1 MAKILV
7 ITTGGTIESVLSNGV
22 IAPDMSTKSQ
32 LIDNYQNNYSDD
44 ISFEIINFSVLL
56 SENINPDFWVKLYE
70 TIMYIDFTQYNGI
83 IITHG
88 SDTLCYTSC
97 ALSLLLN
104 NIPIP
109 VIITASNYPLGD
121 KRTNGYTNFNAS
133 VRFILKTKFNGVFC
147 AWSNDN
153 VTVNIHIA
161 SHIMQSRTFENKFI
175 GITEPICIIT
185 NDTIKLSSKQSEC
198 HNNTVQ
204 FKRINPVFS
213 TDILRIMPYPG
224 LNYNN
229 ICITGNIKAILHE
242 TYHSS
247 TVCTEDGNFSIE
259 NLIIRCKEYD
269 IPLFIAPFD
278 SKGGIYKSEKIYETE
293 NVYILKDI
301 SSECAIIKLMLACGL
316 YNNSKDIVNFMKN
329 DICYERKI

>member
-70 TIMYIDFTQYNGI
+70 TIIDIDFTQYNGI

-109 VIITASNYPLGD
+109 VIITASNYPLRD
-121 KRTNGYTNFNAS
+121 KRTNGFINFNAS
-133 VRFILKTKFNGVFC
+133 VKFILKTELKGVFC

-153 VTVNIHIA
+153 NIVDIHIA
-161 SHIMQSRTFENKFI
+161 SHVMQSRTFENKFI
-175 GITEPICIIT
+175 GITEPICKIT
-185 NDTIKLSSKQSEC
+185 NDIIKLSNEQLC
-198 HNNTVQ
+198 FHNNTIQ
-204 FKRINPVFS
+204 FKKINPVFS
-213 TDILRIMPYPG
+213 TDILRITPYPG

-247 TVCTEDGNFSIE
+247 TVCTEGGNFSIE
-259 NLIIRCKEYD
+259 NLIDRCKAYD

-278 SKGGIYKSEKIYETE
+278 SSGGIYKSEKIYETD

-301 SSECAIIKLMLACGL
+301 SSEYAIVKLMLACGL
-316 YNNSKDIVNFMKN
+316 CENKNDIITFMKN
-329 DICYERKI
+329 NICNERKI

>member
-7 ITTGGTIESVLSNGV
+7 ITTGGTIESVLSNGI

-32 LIDNYQNNYSDD
+32 LIDNYLNNHSDD
-44 ISFEIINFSVLL
+44 ISFDIMNFSALL

-70 TIMYIDFTQYNGI
+70 AILNIDFKQYNGI

-133 VRFILKTKFNGVFC
+133 VKFMLRTNLKGVFC

-153 VTVNIHIA
+153 NTVNIYIA
-161 SHIMQSRTFENKFI
+161 SHVMQSRNFENKFI
-175 GITEPICIIT
+175 GIAEPICKIID
-185 NDTIKLSSKQSEC
+185 DTINLSSEQSERY
-198 HNNTVQ
+198 NTIVQ
-204 FKRINPVFS
+204 FKKINPIFS
-213 TDILRIMPYPG
+213 TDILRIIPYPG

-247 TVCTEDGNFSIE
+247 TVCTEGENYSIE
-259 NLIIRCKEYD
+259 NFIKRCKEYD
-269 IPLFIAPFD
+269 IPLFITPFD
-278 SKGGIYKSEKIYETE
+278 SKGGIYKSEKIYETDS
-293 NVYILKDI
+293 VYILKDI

-316 YNNSKDIVNFMKN
+316 CNSSQEIINFMKN